1 MEEINAEKRIIAI
14 IPARA
19 GSKGITNKNVIDFC
33 GKPLIAWS
41 IEQALISKYVKEVYV
56 STDGGQIAETAKE
69 YGAKIISRPDK
80 LASDT
85 SSSEDALIHAVDVI
99 GQKTEKITAI
109 LFLQATSPVRLS
121 QDIDGAVE
129 LFLKDEL
136 DSLFSM
142 AVLEDYCIWKNMESG
157 LSSLTYDYKN
167 RGRRQDKEDLYLENG
182 SIYLFKPEILKRY
195 RNRLGGKIG
204 MYKMPMDRSY
214 EIDSINDVEM
224 CSYFMRKYYPEKK

>member
-1 MEEINAEKRIIAI
+1 MLSDNFNLSFSWRGMNPSKERRRF
-14 IPARA
+14 RA
-19 GSKGITNKNVIDFC
+19 WTMHAQSRKSTNWPGNGNPTK
-33 GKPLIAWS
+33 
-41 IEQALISKYVKEVYV
+41 
-56 STDGGQIAETAKE
+56 
-69 YGAKIISRPDK
+69 
-80 LASDT
+80 